1 MAFSVNWVH
10 LVGRLG
16 QAPEMRYTPEGHAIT
31 RFSLATDRA
40 ARAGAEPATDWH
52 QVICWRKLAEF
63 AGEYLAKGRLVTV
76 TGHLTYRTWEG
87 RDGQRR
93 RTAEVVATEIVLL
106 DRRPDGGAREAEPV
120 EGPADGPNPDDD
132 IPF

>member
-1 MAFSVNWVH
+1 
-10 LVGRLG
+10 
-16 QAPEMRYTPEGHAIT
+16 MRYTPEGHAVT

-40 ARAGAEPATDWH
+40 TRPGAEPVTDWH

-63 AGEYLAKGRLVTV
+63 AGEYLAKGRLVAV
-76 TGHLTYRTWEG
+76 SGHLTYRAWEG

-93 RTAEVVATEIVLL
+93 RTAEVIATEVVLL
-106 DRRPDGGAREAEPV
+106 DRRPDGGAREAEPA
-120 EGPADGPNPDDD
+120 EASPDSPTPEDD